1 MADTNGTLSQA
12 QQAEIT
18 LDIRDIDMRFTPR
31 ELRLIREHTGRSYSQ
46 IMGDESSDDRFTV
59 AAWLKARRDGTDI
72 AWDDMDDVLISITNT
87 SGLDPTIGQP
97 AATSLSSA
105 TSTG

>member
-59 AAWLKARRDGTDI
+59 AAWLKARRDGRDI
-72 AWDDMDDVLISITNT
+72 SWDDMDDVLISIT
-87 SGLDPTIGQP
+87 GPAVDPTTGRP